1 MEWIYELLMQ
11 TADSLNVD
19 CSLSLPECHHHSPT
33 CNALADGLGITVDAP
48 YSKDLQRLLS
58 EVFTEKKPVAAVGH
72 GVAAL
77 LNAKITDPKHPHAG
91 MPIVYGKQVGS
102 SLLRECPAHL

>member
-1 MEWIYELLMQ
+1 MQ
-11 TADSLNVD
+11 TADWLVVD
-19 CSLSLPECHHHSPT
+19 CSLCFPACHRHSPI
-33 CNALADGLGITVDAP
+33 CDAVADGLGITVDAP

-58 EVFTEKKPVAAVGH
+58 EAFSEKKPVAAVGH

-77 LNAKITDPKHPHAG
+77 LTAKITDPKHPHAG

-102 SLLRECPAHL
+102 SSFCECPAHLS